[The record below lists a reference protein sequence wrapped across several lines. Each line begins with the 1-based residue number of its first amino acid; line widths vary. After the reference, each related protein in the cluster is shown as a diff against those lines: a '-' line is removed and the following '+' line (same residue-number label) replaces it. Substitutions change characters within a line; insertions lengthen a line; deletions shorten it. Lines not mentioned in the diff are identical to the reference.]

1 LFFSFPFP
9 VSGLPQLH
17 ENRAQNLPVA
27 RPQARSKPE
36 ASPFSRIA
44 AIGGRKRTAEAQAML
59 ERVATDPGVLAVMK
73 RRSWRVG
80 ALLELPEIESDS
92 SKLLGLNKNR
102 GAEIL
107 LRLTFDAG
115 GRVGDGLRS
124 YASIIDTMLHELVH
138 IEIGPHNRDF
148 HALHRVLK
156 DEYAGALRWPS
167 GAASSAA
174 SSAPQGRAW
183 VGGSGAL
190 GGGSSFNNNNTTTA
204 ATTASTAPGQRTPAQ
219 MAALAALG
227 RLSEHEQRLVDACG
241 NDRDA
246 GQGGGGDPGPSQKS

>member
-1 LFFSFPFP
+1 
-9 VSGLPQLH
+9 
-17 ENRAQNLPVA
+17 VA

-174 SSAPQGRAW
+174 SSASQGRAW

-190 GGGSSFNNNNTTTA
+190 GGGSSFKNSNNTTTA
-204 ATTASTAPGQRTPAQ
+204 ATTASTAPGPRTPAQ